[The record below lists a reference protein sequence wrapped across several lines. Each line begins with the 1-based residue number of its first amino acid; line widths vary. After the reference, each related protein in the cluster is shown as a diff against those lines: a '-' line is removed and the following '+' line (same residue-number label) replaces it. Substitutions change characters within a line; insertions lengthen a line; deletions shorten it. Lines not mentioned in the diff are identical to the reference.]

1 MLCALCTAH
10 AAYDG
15 MHVVCCPWQLTAGP
29 LDEVHTPLDEVHTQ
43 SQHKANATAK
53 PLQLGVLQHISQ
65 SHLRHPCCI
74 FVFAAGEQVNATGV
88 NGMCPTATVVND
100 GKWCAPY
107 PGTNQACVWE
117 FADHKC
123 RERRGPCEYD
133 AFCK

>member
-1 MLCALCTAH
+1 MKF
-10 AAYDG
+10 
-15 MHVVCCPWQLTAGP
+15 
-29 LDEVHTPLDEVHTQ
+29 TPLWMKFT
-43 SQHKANATAK
+43 
-53 PLQLGVLQHISQ
+53 PLWMKFTPRASTKLMPQPYPCSFGVLQHISQ

-88 NGMCPTATVVND
+88 NAMFPTATVVN